1 MKILYEEKEYEVNER
16 IRISELLENEIREN
30 PHPVVG
36 AKFNN
41 EYQNLDFEIE
51 EDGQV
56 ELIDISQ
63 KEGMKIYRRTLV
75 YIMGKAFEAL
85 YPKAK
90 VKVNYQLDNSMYCT
104 SDDVE
109 MTDEF
114 INDIK
119 LRMAQI
125 IDSNQKIDK
134 IELSRE
140 EAEKFYER
148 NHTSKGRLQVDLQ
161 SNKVIYMYKC
171 GEYCNYFYGEVATY
185 TGIAKIFDIQNTVE
199 DF

>member
-1 MKILYEEKEYEVNER
+1 MKIQYKEKEFEINER
-16 IRISELLENEIREN
+16 IKISKLLENEIKEN
-30 PHPVVG
+30 EHPVVG

-51 EDGQV
+51 EDGTI

-75 YIMGKAFEAL
+75 FIMGKAFEGL
-85 YPKAK
+85 YQNAK
-90 VKVNYQLDNSMYCT
+90 VKVNYQLDNAMYCT

-109 MTDEF
+109 ITDEF
-114 INDIK
+114 IKEIK

-125 IDSNQKIDK
+125 IDANQKIDK

-140 EAEKFYER
+140 EAEKFYKKK
-148 NHTSKGRLQVDLQ
+148 HK
-161 SNKVIYMYKC
+161 
-171 GEYCNYFYGEVATY
+171 
-185 TGIAKIFDIQNTVE
+185 
-199 DF
+199 